1 MKGVSTFGALGLLG
15 LLVGCLLLGCGADIA
30 GSGNLATRAFDLAGF
45 ARVEAGS
52 VFVIDIAQS
61 SGFRVAITAD
71 DNLFQYL
78 DVSVSGST
86 LRLRVRP
93 GVSLSRATLR
103 ATITMPALEALSLSG
118 AAKGNLTGF
127 QSTAGLSLNLSGASD
142 LTGNVVAGDM
152 RVEAS
157 GASRVT
163 LTGSGG
169 NLSLNGSGASKLD
182 LGSLAVRDAD
192 VKLSGASHGTV
203 NASGRLDAE
212 LSGAST
218 LVYRGNPT
226 LGRIE
231 TSGGSTLRQ
240 G

>member
-1 MKGVSTFGALGLLG
+1 MKGVSTLGRLGLVG
-15 LLVGCLLLGCGADIA
+15 LLAGCMLLGCVSGVV
-30 GSGNLATRAFDLAGF
+30 GSGNLTTREFDLAGF
-45 ARVEAGS
+45 VRVEAGS
-52 VFVIDIAQS
+52 TFVVDIAQAP
-61 SGFRVAITAD
+61 GYRVAVTAD

-93 GVSLSRATLR
+93 GVSLNRATLK
-103 ATITMPALEALSLSG
+103 ATIAMPTLEALNLSG
-118 AAKGNLTGF
+118 AARGNVTGL
-127 QSTAGLSLNLSGASD
+127 QSTAGLNLDLSGASA
-142 LTGNVVAGDM
+142 LTGSLAAGDI

-157 GASRVT
+157 GASQVT

-169 NLSLNGSGASKLD
+169 NLRLNGSGASQLD
-182 LGSLAVRDAD
+182 LGGLAVRDAD
-192 VKLSGASHGTV
+192 VELSGASRSTV

-212 LSGAST
+212 LSDAST